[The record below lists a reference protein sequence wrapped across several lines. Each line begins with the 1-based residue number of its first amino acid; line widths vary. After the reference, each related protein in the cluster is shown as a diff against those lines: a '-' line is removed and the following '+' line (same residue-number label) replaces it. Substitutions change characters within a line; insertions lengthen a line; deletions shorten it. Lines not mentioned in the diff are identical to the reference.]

1 LKWLCRDLVLGLE
14 DSKKVVIVGIPG
26 VGKTSLVT
34 KIAELIKQKNKTV
47 SVHSY
52 GTIMF
57 EEAKKMGIKNRDEL
71 RTLPIEKQKELQK
84 IAAETISNLSDDVIF
99 IDTHAFISTK
109 AGFYPG
115 LPNYVIEIIQPAN
128 FIAISASPDE
138 IHDRRMKDGTR
149 ERDPISIEDIKKEL
163 AVQDAMLSSC
173 SVFSGSPMKVI
184 FNHEGKI
191 EEAAVNVID
200 AIGL

>member
-1 LKWLCRDLVLGLE
+1 MLGLE

-57 EEAKKMGIKNRDEL
+57 EEAKKIGIKNRDEL
-71 RTLPIEKQKELQK
+71 RTLPIEKQKQLQK

-115 LPNYVIEIIQPAN
+115 LPNYVIQIIQPTN
-128 FIAISASPDE
+128 FIAITASPDE
-138 IHDRRMKDGTR
+138 IHNRRMKDTTR
-149 ERDPISIEDIKKEL
+149 NRDPVSIEDIKKEL

-173 SVFSGSPMKVI
+173 SVLSGSPMKVV
-184 FNHEGKI
+184 FNHEGNV
-191 EEAAVNVID
+191 EEAAKSVLG

>member
-1 LKWLCRDLVLGLE
+1 MLGLE

-57 EEAKKMGIKNRDEL
+57 EEAKKIGIKNRDEL
-71 RTLPIEKQKELQK
+71 RTLPIEKQKQLQK

-115 LPNYVIEIIQPAN
+115 LPNYVIQIIQPTN

-149 ERDPISIEDIKKEL
+149 DRDPISIEDIKKEL

>member
-1 LKWLCRDLVLGLE
+1 ME
-14 DSKKVVIVGIPG
+14 ESKKVVIVGIPG

-57 EEAKKMGIKNRDEL
+57 EEAKKIGIKNRDEL
-71 RTLPIEKQKELQK
+71 RTLPIEKQKQLQK

-115 LPNYVIEIIQPAN
+115 LPNYVIQIIQPTN

>member
-1 LKWLCRDLVLGLE
+1 MLGLE
-14 DSKKVVIVGIPG
+14 DNKKVVIVGIPG
-26 VGKTSLVT
+26 VGKTSLIT

-115 LPNYVIEIIQPAN
+115 LPNYVIQIIQPTN

-138 IHDRRMKDGTR
+138 IHNRRMKDGTR

>member
-1 LKWLCRDLVLGLE
+1 MLGLE

-71 RTLPIEKQKELQK
+71 RTLPIKKQKELQK

-115 LPNYVIEIIQPAN
+115 LPNYVIQIIQPTN
-128 FIAISASPDE
+128 FIAITASPNE
-138 IHDRRMKDGTR
+138 IHNRRMKDGTR

-173 SVFSGSPMKVI
+173 SVFSGSPMKVN

>member
-1 LKWLCRDLVLGLE
+1 MVDN
-14 DSKKVVIVGIPG
+14 KKVVIVGIPG

-52 GTIMF
+52 GTVMF

-71 RTLPIEKQKELQK
+71 RTLPIEKQKQLQK

-128 FIAISASPDE
+128 FIAITASPDE
-138 IHDRRMKDGTR
+138 IHNRRMKDETR
-149 ERDPISIEDIKKEL
+149 DRDPVSIEDIKKEL